1 MQRDLVGRAQ
11 AGDVDAYSTLTASLT
26 DRLFAVARLIL
37 GSDDRA
43 SDAVQDALL
52 QAWLDLRAL
61 RDPDR
66 FEAWLH
72 KVLVRTCY
80 ASAKRHRT
88 RTVVEIKMATAGE
101 PFAGDSQAALALH
114 DQLDRAFT
122 RLSKDHRTVIVL
134 VHYLGLSLA
143 EAAFTIGVPLGTV
156 QSRLSRATQIM
167 RAALEADERLITPSV
182 EGAR

>member
-1 MQRDLVGRAQ
+1 MQRDLVVRAQ

-37 GSDDRA
+37 GTEDRA

-80 ASAKRHRT
+80 ASARRQRT
-88 RTVVEIKMATAGE
+88 RTVVEIKMATTGE
-101 PFAGDSQAALALH
+101 PVAGDSQAALALH

-143 EAAFTIGVPLGTV
+143 EAASTIGVPLGTV
-156 QSRLSRATQIM
+156 QSRLSRATQMM
-167 RAALEADERLITPSV
+167 RAALEADERPISPTV

>member
-1 MQRDLVGRAQ
+1 MQRDLVVRAQ
-11 AGDVDAYSTLTASLT
+11 SGDVDAYSALTGSMT

-66 FEAWLH
+66 FEAWLR

-80 ASAKRHRT
+80 ASARRERT
-88 RTVVEIKMATAGE
+88 RTVVEIRMVSASE
-101 PFAGDSQAALALH
+101 PSAGDSQSDLALH
-114 DQLDRAFT
+114 DQLDRAFS
-122 RLSKDHRTVIVL
+122 RLSRDHRTVIVL
-134 VHYLGLSLA
+134 VHYLGLSLS
-143 EAAFTIGVPLGTV
+143 EAA
-156 QSRLSRATQIM
+156 
-167 RAALEADERLITPSV
+167 
-182 EGAR
+182 